1 MATSRRKKTDT
12 APCQWISGLD
22 AFRLFATHA
31 GGVQSARHIKPL
43 HWYVACR
50 LVIEGGFHP
59 DDVTPRPPFDVI
71 LRRRRALLSY
81 NPASGGTGERIVLGG
96 LKTKNVDVVITKPG
110 IGPVMAVSCKGVTK
124 AFRNLTNRMEE
135 TIGECT
141 NLHITYPAMV
151 IGYFAL
157 VRANRTVEDAL
168 EAPDLADEDDA
179 AAAGSEPEGE
189 ATADETVTLPP
200 RAVEQIA
207 ANDIAVLP
215 SGATADGIIRFHA
228 ALSEM
233 TARRGVRDEI
243 SRYEAMALAL
253 IEPKGEQAGAVFPG
267 FPPEDSP
274 LRLERFFQIL
284 YQRYE
289 ERFVYG
295 APLLA
300 DRGITPRFEWAPESP
315 IFTRTEIDAETWPE
329 LDFAPRLR
337 SS

>member
-1 MATSRRKKTDT
+1 MPGDIMATSGRKKVDT
-12 APCQWISGLD
+12 TPCQWISGLD

-50 LVIEGGFHP
+50 LVLEGGFHP

-71 LRRRRALLSY
+71 IRRRRALLSY

-179 AAAGSEPEGE
+179 AAAGSEPQEE
-189 ATADETVTLPP
+189 ATANETVTLPP

-207 ANDIAVLP
+207 ANDIVVCIWASGRFLLWEGPGDEFDLGRPAKGGRRAPARTGTP
-215 SGATADGIIRFHA
+215 SRRARDLGKRICDALHQPNADRLGDEVHGAEGATPAGRSADKSGGESA
-228 ALSEM
+228 ARGLSRGRS
-233 TARRGVRDEI
+233 RRR
-243 SRYEAMALAL
+243 R
-253 IEPKGEQAGAVFPG
+253 
-267 FPPEDSP
+267 
-274 LRLERFFQIL
+274 
-284 YQRYE
+284 
-289 ERFVYG
+289 
-295 APLLA
+295 
-300 DRGITPRFEWAPESP
+300 
-315 IFTRTEIDAETWPE
+315 
-329 LDFAPRLR
+329 
-337 SS
+337 